1 MKLKSNAKLNLT
13 LDVHAKLKNGLHDI
27 QSNVSLLNLHDE
39 IYVNKSK
46 FKDKI
51 RFYGKFS
58 EHVRTKNNS
67 IIHTLKILRKH
78 KLINNFYNIKVKKNI
93 PVFAGLGGGTSNA
106 YFLAKHLTR
115 NKVLKKKIEKDIIKK
130 VGTDYSLFYF
140 KKSYQKNLNI
150 LKRYKSN
157 FNFYFLL
164 VYPFIKCKT
173 SSIYK
178 SLKKVNKFRSQNF
191 SRIKKKEIF
200 IKKVS
205 EEKNYLQDVV
215 NEKYPKINKI
225 LKEIRSQKG
234 CSFSRVTGSGSAS
247 YGLFKS
253 QKNAKEAL
261 KNIRKSFPKYWH
273 VVTKTL

>member
-27 QSNVSLLNLHDE
+27 QSNVSLLNLHDD
-39 IYVNKSK
+39 IYVNKSR
-46 FKDKI
+46 FKDNIK
-51 RFYGKFS
+51 FYGKFS
-58 EHVRTKNNS
+58 EHVRSKNNS
-67 IIHTLKILRKH
+67 IFYTLKILRKH

-106 YFLAKHLTR
+106 FFVTQYLTK
-115 NKVLKKKIEKDIIKK
+115 NKVLKKKIKKDIIKK
-130 VGTDYSLFYF
+130 IGTDYSLFNF

-150 LKRYKSN
+150 FKEYESN
-157 FNFYFLL
+157 FTLYFLL
-164 VYPFIKCKT
+164 VYPYIKCRT
-173 SSIYK
+173 SNIYK

-191 SRIKKKEIF
+191 SRIKKKEIY
-200 IKKVS
+200 IQKVS
-205 EEKNYLQDVV
+205 QEKNYLQSIV
-215 NEKYPKINKI
+215 NQKYPKINKI
-225 LKEIRSQKG
+225 LREIRSQKG
-234 CSFSRVTGSGSAS
+234 CSFSRVTGSGSVS

-253 QKNAKEAL
+253 QKYAKQAL

>member
-27 QSNVSLLNLHDE
+27 QSNVSLLNLHDD
-39 IYVNKSK
+39 IYVNKSR

-51 RFYGKFS
+51 KFYGKFS
-58 EHVRTKNNS
+58 EYVRPKNNS
-67 IIHTLKILRKH
+67 IFYTLKILRKH

-106 YFLAKHLTR
+106 FFVTQYLTK
-115 NKVLKKKIEKDIIKK
+115 NKVLKKKIKKDIIKK
-130 VGTDYSLFYF
+130 IGTDYSLFHF

-150 LKRYKSN
+150 FKGYESN
-157 FNFYFLL
+157 FTLYFLL
-164 VYPFIKCKT
+164 VYPYIKCRT
-173 SSIYK
+173 SNIYK

-191 SRIKKKEIF
+191 SRIKKKEIY
-200 IKKVS
+200 IQKVS
-205 EEKNYLQDVV
+205 EEKNYLQSIV
-215 NEKYPKINKI
+215 NQKYPKINKI
-225 LKEIRSQKG
+225 LREIRSQKG
-234 CSFSRVTGSGSAS
+234 CSFSRVTGSGSVS

-253 QKNAKEAL
+253 QKNAKRAL

>member
-1 MKLKSNAKLNLT
+1 MKLKSHAKLNLT
-13 LDVHAKLKNGLHDI
+13 LDIHAKLKNGLHDI

-39 IYVNKSK
+39 IYVNKSR

-51 RFYGKFS
+51 KFYGKFS
-58 EHVRTKNNS
+58 GLVRSKNNS
-67 IIHTLKILRKH
+67 IFNALKILRNH

-106 YFLAKHLTR
+106 YFLIKHLTR
-115 NKVLKKKIEKDIIKK
+115 NKVLKKKVERDIIKK
-130 VGTDYSLFYF
+130 IGTDYNLFHF
-140 KKSYQKNLNI
+140 KRSYQKNLNF
-150 LKRYKSN
+150 YKTYEAN
-157 FNFYFLL
+157 FSFYLLL
-164 VYPFIKCKT
+164 VYPFIKCRT
-173 SSIYK
+173 SDIYK
-178 SLKKVNKFRSQNF
+178 SLKKVNKFRNQNF

-205 EEKNYLQDVV
+205 NEKNFLQAIV
-215 NEKYPKINKI
+215 NQKYPKINKI
-225 LKEIRSQKG
+225 LNEIGNQKG
-234 CSFSRVTGSGSAS
+234 CTFSRVTGSGSVS

>member
-1 MKLKSNAKLNLT
+1 M
-13 LDVHAKLKNGLHDI
+13 
-27 QSNVSLLNLHDE
+27 
-39 IYVNKSK
+39 
-46 FKDKI
+46 
-51 RFYGKFS
+51 
-58 EHVRTKNNS
+58 
-67 IIHTLKILRKH
+67 
-78 KLINNFYNIKVKKNI
+78 
-93 PVFAGLGGGTSNA
+93 
-106 YFLAKHLTR
+106 
-115 NKVLKKKIEKDIIKK
+115 
-130 VGTDYSLFYF
+130 
-140 KKSYQKNLNI
+140 
-150 LKRYKSN
+150 
-157 FNFYFLL
+157 
-164 VYPFIKCKT
+164 
-173 SSIYK
+173 
-178 SLKKVNKFRSQNF
+178 KKVNKFRSQNF

-205 EEKNYLQDVV
+205 EEKNYLQVIV